1 MLGQLVTKWCDAEQ
15 ELNKDAVISYTVD
28 VEAEDVL
35 EV

>member
-1 MLGQLVTKWCDAEQ
+1 MLGQLVNKWCTVEQ
-15 ELNKDAVISYTVD
+15 ERNKDAVISYTVD